1 MIADNG
7 RHYLYR
13 HISLYGKVF
22 YIGIGTKLNKP
33 KGFNSHS
40 TEYSRAYC
48 KSKRNLEWYEES
60 KNEYR
65 IEILLESDS
74 YNFIKEKEKELNF
87 DESTISKCCKN
98 KLKKAYGFRWEYV
111 NPNQKIRNMSKIQKK
126 K

>member
-74 YNFIKEKEKELNF
+74 YNFIKEKEKEFIKLYKRIKDKGTLINKNAGGQGTEIIWDKKIY
-87 DESTISKCCKN
+87 DEIKE
-98 KLKKAYGFRWEYV
+98 LPF
-111 NPNQKIRNMSKIQKK
+111 
-126 K
+126 